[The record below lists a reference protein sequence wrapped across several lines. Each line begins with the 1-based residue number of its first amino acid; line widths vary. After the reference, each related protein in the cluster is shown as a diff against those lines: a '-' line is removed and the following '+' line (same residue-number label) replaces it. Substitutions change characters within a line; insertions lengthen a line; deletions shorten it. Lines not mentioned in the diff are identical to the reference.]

1 MVKKKSGM
9 ARRRKKSNTTT
20 NEAAKR
26 SKTEEEKNPAE
37 YRDGILHG
45 IKVLLGKMD
54 EKDLLA
60 VMLYVGCLLYT
71 SPSPRD

>member
-1 MVKKKSGM
+1 MVKKKSSM
-9 ARRRKKSNTTT
+9 AGRRKKSNTTT
-20 NEAAKR
+20 NEEAAKR

-60 VMLYVGCLLYT
+60 VMMYVG
-71 SPSPRD
+71 SM